1 MVQAQP
7 GRDGVIRGTSPECE
21 RLRAICLALPGATEK
36 VAWSEPTWRVKDR
49 IFAQLE
55 DHHHDSER
63 IGVWLKAPDGAQE
76 ILVENAPDRFYRPP
90 YVGHKGWVGVY
101 LDVPNIDWDELA
113 ALVEQSYRMVAP
125 KRLLAELGG

>member
-1 MVQAQP
+1 MQGQP
-7 GRDGVIRGTSPECE
+7 GKDGVVRGISAECE
-21 RLRAICLALPGATEK
+21 RLRALCLSLPGATEK

-55 DHHHDSER
+55 DHHHDSDR
-63 IGVWLKAPDGAQE
+63 IGVWLKAPEGAQE
-76 ILVENAPDRFYRPP
+76 VLVANAPSRFYRPP

-101 LDVPNIDWDELA
+101 LDVPDIDWDELA